1 MTATLKPDLRV
12 RIGGRKVPASGSNP
26 LVRVVVEMDMNQP
39 AAAALTFGGE
49 PDVALKL
56 GDALEIDLGW
66 TGDVW
71 RVFTGAVVGLEPKH
85 PGIAIRA
92 FGDEAKL
99 LHGGQVSQVFENQT
113 FGEIVKAHAR
123 EAGVVTGWIEDG
135 PRVPHA
141 YRHHQSRWD
150 HCKGLA
156 ARAGFDLYATEQ
168 GKLNFARFARRAGDH
183 VLRMGQDLLALNIR
197 FAQPLPGATVVPES
211 PASSAGDDTAAW
223 LVKDPAPHSATEG
236 EEGVLVVSDA
246 LLRTREAAKLAAR
259 AIVEASKRA
268 TMLGDLKLVGRAD
281 IGLGQAVEL
290 KDIPRA
296 DVNGLYAVRSVHH
309 MLGGNAGFLTLLG
322 IARVAT

>member
-1 MTATLKPDLRV
+1 MTTTLKPDFRV
-12 RIGGRKVPASGSNP
+12 RIAGRDVPVSGSNP
-26 LVRVVVEMDMNQP
+26 LVRVLVEMDMNQP

-49 PDVALKL
+49 PEAPLKL

-66 TGDVW
+66 TGDVR
-71 RVFTGAVVGLEPKH
+71 RVFTGAVFGLEPTH

-99 LHGGQVSQVFENQT
+99 LHGGRVSQAFENRT

-123 EAGVVTGWIEDG
+123 EAGVGTGSIEDG
-135 PRVPHA
+135 PRVPYA
-141 YRHHQSRWD
+141 YRHWQTRWD
-150 HCKGLA
+150 HCKVLA
-156 ARAGFDLYATEQ
+156 ARAGFDLYATEK

-183 VLRMGQDLLALNIR
+183 VLRMGQDLLGLTVR
-197 FAQPLPGATVVPES
+197 FEQPLPGATVVPES